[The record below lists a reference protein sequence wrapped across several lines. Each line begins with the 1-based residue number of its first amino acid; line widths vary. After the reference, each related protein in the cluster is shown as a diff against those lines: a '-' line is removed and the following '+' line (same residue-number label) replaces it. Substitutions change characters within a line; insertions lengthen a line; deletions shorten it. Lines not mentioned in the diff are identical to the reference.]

1 MMSRAEDERTVEVSR
16 LLAGA
21 TQTIASVRYCWLAT
35 AAATGATNARPMGRL
50 PRDLDEDDWTIRFIT
65 DGRSRKASEIRRA
78 GKATVIFQAANDAFV
93 TLVGPATL
101 LEEASEV
108 RQRWKSAYD
117 VYFPTDQDR
126 ATAALI
132 EVEIQRMEL
141 WIRGLTPEPFG
152 FRATTVERDGR
163 GAWRLTP

>member
-1 MMSRAEDERTVEVSR
+1 
-16 LLAGA
+16 
-21 TQTIASVRYCWLAT
+21 
-35 AAATGATNARPMGRL
+35 
-50 PRDLDEDDWTIRFIT
+50 
-65 DGRSRKASEIRRA
+65 
-78 GKATVIFQAANDAFV
+78 
-93 TLVGPATL
+93 LVGPATL

>member
-1 MMSRAEDERTVEVSR
+1 MSREKDERTVEVSR

-21 TQTIASVRYCWLAT
+21 RQTIASVRYCWLAT
-35 AAATGATNARPMGRL
+35 AAETGAVNARPMGRL

-78 GKATVIFQAANDAFV
+78 SKATVIFQDANEAFV
-93 TLVGPATL
+93 TLVGPTTL

>member
-1 MMSRAEDERTVEVSR
+1 
-16 LLAGA
+16 
-21 TQTIASVRYCWLAT
+21 
-35 AAATGATNARPMGRL
+35 MGQL
-50 PRDLDEDDWTIRFIT
+50 PRDLDEDGWTIRFIT

-78 GKATVIFQAANDAFV
+78 GKATVIFQDAKDAFV
-93 TLVGPATL
+93 TLIGPTTL

-126 ATAALI
+126 ANAALI
-132 EVEIQRMEL
+132 EVNIQCMEL

-152 FRATTVERDGR
+152 FRTTTVERDGR

>member
-1 MMSRAEDERTVEVSR
+1 MSQVKDERTVEVSR

-21 TQTIASVRYCWLAT
+21 TQTIASVRYCWLST
-35 AAATGATNARPMGRL
+35 AAETGVANARPMGRL
-50 PRDLDEDDWTIRFIT
+50 ASDLVEDDWTIRFIT
-65 DGRSRKASEIRRA
+65 DRRSRKASEIRRV
-78 GKATVIFQAANDAFV
+78 GKATVIFQDANDAFV
-93 TLVGPATL
+93 TLVGPTTL

-126 ATAALI
+126 ANVALI
-132 EVEIQRMEL
+132 EVDIQRMEL

-152 FRATTVERDGR
+152 FRTTTVERDRR
-163 GAWRLTP
+163 GAWRLTH